1 MSFMKQSSGFVI
13 NTDDSYLKSLKA
25 NRENKVRVQEL
36 EQTVDHLMTELSEIK
51 NLLQKVING

>member
-1 MSFMKQSSGFVI
+1 MSFMKQSSGFII

>member
-25 NRENKVRVQEL
+25 NKENKVRVQEL